1 MAASNTALS
10 SADNTPARVATTN
23 PMDNNIA
30 VSNVSG
36 ATSAAGISS
45 GGSGV
50 GLATTDHSLL
60 PDMDVFN
67 LSGGGMSGNSKL
79 KKDEAPPPQQEE
91 PDDNAPLFYRY
102 K

>member
-36 ATSAAGISS
+36 AISAAGISS
-45 GGSGV
+45 SGGGV
-50 GLATTDHSLL
+50 GLAPTDHSLL

-79 KKDEAPPPQQEE
+79 KKDDPPPQQEE

-102 K
+102 E